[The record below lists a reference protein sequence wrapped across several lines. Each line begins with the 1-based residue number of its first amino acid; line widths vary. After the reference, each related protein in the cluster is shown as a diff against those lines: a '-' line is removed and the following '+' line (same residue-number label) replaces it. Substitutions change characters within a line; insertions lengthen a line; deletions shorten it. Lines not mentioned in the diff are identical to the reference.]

1 MLFKIL
7 AGVLGVA
14 VLGGGTFVY
23 VNHNDGACPLG
34 LFGSSEKP
42 SCCPA
47 AEATCTK
54 ADVAATSTCES
65 PSCCEDAATA
75 DLTISTP
82 VSEVLAVEPRE
93 VK

>member
-54 ADVAATSTCES
+54 SNVAVSCET
-65 PSCCEDAATA
+65 PSCCEESATA
-75 DLTISTP
+75 DLSEAKP
-82 VSEVLAVEPRE
+82 NGEVLAVEPRE

>member
-42 SCCPA
+42 SCCP
-47 AEATCTK
+47 
-54 ADVAATSTCES
+54 VAAAACTESNVATTCET
-65 PSCCEDAATA
+65 PSCCEEAATA